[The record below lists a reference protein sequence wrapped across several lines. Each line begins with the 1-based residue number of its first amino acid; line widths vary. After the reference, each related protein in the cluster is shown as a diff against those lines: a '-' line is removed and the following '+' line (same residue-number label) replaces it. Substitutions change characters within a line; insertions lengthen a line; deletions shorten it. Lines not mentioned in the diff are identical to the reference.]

1 MNDYDKAHWLADK
14 IVVWDDYTKEAAFVL
29 KRQAEELASMKQ
41 QLAEAKKDAE
51 RMHFGLENCRL
62 LASRYRKEDWALLIL
77 GFCAEA
83 GVAGSVTR

>member
-51 RMHFGLENCRL
+51 RMH
-62 LASRYRKEDWALLIL
+62 Y
-77 GFCAEA
+77 
-83 GVAGSVTR
+83 